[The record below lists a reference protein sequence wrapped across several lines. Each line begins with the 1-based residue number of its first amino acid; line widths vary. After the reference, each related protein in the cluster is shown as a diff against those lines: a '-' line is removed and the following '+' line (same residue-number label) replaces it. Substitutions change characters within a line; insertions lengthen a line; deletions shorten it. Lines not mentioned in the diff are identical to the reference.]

1 MFPLLHESVS
11 LVQIVLVEKTR
22 ELRGKTEDVDGVDVG
37 QVLLKGST
45 PLRDGLRLKVA
56 RHLLG
61 RKADVG
67 EEGWVEFFEGRVKVV
82 KVGVAPVDRRL

>member
-1 MFPLLHESVS
+1 MLPFLHEPVS

-22 ELRGKTEDVDGVDVG
+22 ELRGQTEDINGVDVG
-37 QVLLKGST
+37 EVLLKGSA
-45 PLRDGLRLKVA
+45 PLRDGLRLKVT

-67 EEGWVEFFEGRVKVV
+67 EEGWVEFFKGRVKVV
-82 KVGVAPVDRRL
+82 KVGVAPVDRGL